1 MRISD
6 WSSDVCSSDLQE
18 PGRRTE
24 KPVKKPA
31 NQCATGDSPDQ
42 FRQHAITEAVSLIHP
57 LLRAA
62 RPDRLVL
69 VCLPE
74 PLFQRFQPA
83 VLFVRVSPG
92 FSAHHQCTPSC
103 RLCFRPAGRG
113 CKDECWITRQS
124 AARLERRPNLVN
136 RLLPGDQLSS
146 NRARKTGK
154 A

>member
-1 MRISD
+1 MFIFFLRI
-6 WSSDVCSSDLQE
+6 
-18 PGRRTE
+18 RRPPRSTRTDTLF
-24 KPVKKPA
+24 PYTPF
-31 NQCATGDSPDQ
+31 CRS
-42 FRQHAITEAVSLIHP
+42 AVSLIHP

-113 CKDECWITRQS
+113 CKDECWIPRQS
-124 AARLERRPNLVN
+124 AARLERRTTLVN

-146 NRARKTGK
+146 NRDRKTGK
-154 A
+154 AACRKNPVGGLCR

>member
-1 MRISD
+1 MYLFDDTATTEIHTYGPTLFLHDSLPIS
-6 WSSDVCSSDLQE
+6 S
-18 PGRRTE
+18 
-24 KPVKKPA
+24 
-31 NQCATGDSPDQ
+31 GDSPDQ
-42 FRQHAITEAVSLIHP
+42 VRHHAITEVVSLIHP

-113 CKDECWITRQS
+113 DRKSTR
-124 AARLERRPNLVN
+124 LN
-136 RLLPGDQLSS
+136 SS
-146 NRARKTGK
+146 H
-154 A
+154 

>member
-6 WSSDVCSSDLQE
+6 WSSDVCSSDLIPEGHDDPQKEEDQQE

-42 FRQHAITEAVSLIHP
+42 FRQYAITEAVSLIHP

-92 FSAHHQCTPSC
+92 FSAHHPCTPSC
-103 RLCFRPAGRG
+103 RLCFRPRSEVHTSEL
-113 CKDECWITRQS
+113 KS
-124 AARLERRPNLVN
+124 L
-136 RLLPGDQLSS
+136 
-146 NRARKTGK
+146 
-154 A
+154 